1 MSISTNNWDNSTEI
15 LNLGGWDG
23 NEEWVKETINLNE
36 YAGESVEIAFHSN
49 DNGNWA
55 SGVALDDI
63 KLGMTPS
70 WISSSSE
77 GTIQFQGVET
87 FNFSLSTSGLSDGE
101 YNATVVIEDIYQS
114 LSDTLL
120 VNLTV
125 DGALVRTRMLF
136 QRNLF
141 CIKTIQTLS
150 IHPQISN
157 FLFLAQKKF
166 IWLYM
171 TYWVMWLERW
181 SMKI

>member
-1 MSISTNNWDNSTEI
+1 MCIRDCNDMLYTNGISLPEGLIELSFRRFFTGGFGQTFHVLISTDNWDNSTEI
-15 LNLGGWDG
+15 LNFGGWDG

-87 FNFSLSTSGLSDGE
+87 FNFSLSTL
-101 YNATVVIEDIYQS
+101 
-114 LSDTLL
+114 
-120 VNLTV
+120 
-125 DGALVRTRMLF
+125 
-136 QRNLF
+136 
-141 CIKTIQTLS
+141 
-150 IHPQISN
+150 
-157 FLFLAQKKF
+157 
-166 IWLYM
+166 
-171 TYWVMWLERW
+171 
-181 SMKI
+181 